1 MAKEQKKDS
10 NEEDNEYIKLGHKM
24 MNNYNKYIA
33 DDSDLI
39 PCVLVATGTFSPVH
53 RMHIINMELS
63 KQQIEKSNDKYCVIG
78 GFISPTHDYYVNH
91 KLGDLGIP
99 AIHRLKMLSL
109 ALQDNDWIEV
119 SPWHPNQQYMQ
130 SINAEVG
137 YIEEMIHLLY
147 DKDDKYK
154 KFVIFYVC
162 GSDLAIKCEF
172 NMGFGRFGVCIV
184 QRESDLMNK
193 YYPINKY
200 AKPPVYLIDIPSKYD
215 DIKNA
220 SSTELRLCIQY
231 EKKFNDITFDSVQEY
246 MIQNDILGAGKLKK
260 LLMKPP
266 KNTDEQKVDS
276 KETKSTDSIPSD
288 ANDSNVEAK

>member
-1 MAKEQKKDS
+1 MIFDGLLTAIIFQ
-10 NEEDNEYIKLGHKM
+10 
-24 MNNYNKYIA
+24 
-33 DDSDLI
+33 
-39 PCVLVATGTFSPVH
+39 TFH
-53 RMHIINMELS
+53 D
-63 KQQIEKSNDKYCVIG
+63 DKYRVIG

-99 AIHRLKMLSL
+99 AIHRLKMISL
-109 ALQDNDWIEV
+109 ALEDNDWIEV

-154 KFVIFYVC
+154 EFVIFYVC

-172 NMGFGRFGVCIV
+172 NQGYGRWGVCII

-193 YYPINKY
+193 YYPINKS

-215 DIKNA
+215 DIKNT
-220 SSTELRLCIQY
+220 SSTELRYCIQFQ
-231 EKKFNDITFDSVQEY
+231 KLFNHLTFDNVQQY
-246 MIQNDILGAGKLKK
+246 MIENDILGAGKLKK
-260 LLMKPP
+260 ILMDTKNKESKPQSD
-266 KNTDEQKVDS
+266 TDECKEDSTVNKVNNDDS
-276 KETKSTDSIPSD
+276 TN
-288 ANDSNVEAK
+288 AEAK